1 MLRPLSAAELSDG
14 TLRFLLWS
22 AALLTPRPPPLM
34 VLNEPETSLHPDL
47 LPALARLILEA
58 SKRSQLWVVSHSA
71 RLIASLEDSGSCNSL
86 RLAKDLGETQIVGQ
100 GLLETP
106 SWAWPAR

>member
-1 MLRPLSAAELSDG
+1 MLRALTAAELSDG

-47 LPALARLILEA
+47 LPALARLIIEA

-71 RLIASLEDSGSCNSL
+71 RLISALESSDQCSSL
-86 RLAKDLGETQIVGQ
+86 RLTKSMGETQIVDQ
-100 GLLETP
+100 SPMDAP
-106 SWAWPAR
+106 SWHWPSR